1 MASFETVENMDVAG
15 KTVLL
20 RVDLN
25 VPMHAGRVTDDTR
38 IRRVLPTIRF
48 LADQNAKVVLLS
60 HFGRPKGK
68 YDPTMSL
75 APLVDPLQDYLG
87 EAVHVSFG
95 PSCVG
100 AEARA
105 AVANTNF
112 GDVVLLENLRFHAEE
127 SAGDD
132 EFAQKLAS
140 LADVFVNDAFSC
152 AHRPHASM
160 SGVPRYL
167 PTCAGLSMQKEV
179 ETLHSIFTNPERPL
193 AAVVGGAKVSTKLT
207 LLENLVE
214 KVDILIIGGAMA
226 NTFLAAQGY
235 DVGASLCEHEMKKT
249 ALKVI
254 EKAKASGCELC
265 LPVDM
270 VVAEKFAQGAANQI
284 VDIDDIPQGAMALDV
299 GPATTELWAE
309 AVRRAKTVVWNG
321 PAGAFEMSPFDVSTV
336 QLARVVASHTRK
348 GLMQSVAG
356 GGDTVSALTH
366 AGVSKEFSYLSTA
379 GGAFLEWLE
388 GKVLPGV
395 EALTRAA

>member
-1 MASFETVENMDVAG
+1 MATFETLEDMDVAG
-15 KTVLL
+15 KTVLV

-25 VPMHAGRVTDDTR
+25 VPMHAGKVTDDTR

-48 LADQNAKVVLLS
+48 LADQHAKVVLLS

-75 APLVDPLQDYLG
+75 APLIDPLQDYLG
-87 EAVHVSFG
+87 EAIHVNFG

-100 AEARA
+100 AEARE

-112 GDVVLLENLRFHAEE
+112 GDVVLLENLRFHSQE
-127 SAGDD
+127 SEGDD
-132 EFAQKLAS
+132 EFAQKLAE

-152 AHRPHASM
+152 AHRAHASM
-160 SGVPRYL
+160 AGVPKYL

-179 ETLHSIFTNPERPL
+179 ETLHGMFTNPERPL

-226 NTFLAAQGY
+226 NTFLAARGH
-235 DVGASLCEHEMKKT
+235 DMGASLCEHEMTDT

-254 EKAKASGCELC
+254 KKAAQHKCELL

-270 VVAEKFAQGAANQI
+270 VVTEAFAAHASNKI
-284 VDIDDIPQGAMALDV
+284 VGVNAIPSRGMALDV
-299 GPATTELWAE
+299 GPDTTELWGE
-309 AVRRAKTVVWNG
+309 ALRRSKTVVWNG
-321 PAGAFEMSPFDVSTV
+321 PAGAFETAPFDVSTV
-336 QLARVVASHTRK
+336 QLARIVASQTRK

-356 GGDTVSALTH
+356 GGDTVAALSH
-366 AGVSKEFSYLSTA
+366 AGLRHEFTYLSTA

-388 GKVLPGV
+388 GKMLPGV
-395 EALTRAA
+395 EALSKAA